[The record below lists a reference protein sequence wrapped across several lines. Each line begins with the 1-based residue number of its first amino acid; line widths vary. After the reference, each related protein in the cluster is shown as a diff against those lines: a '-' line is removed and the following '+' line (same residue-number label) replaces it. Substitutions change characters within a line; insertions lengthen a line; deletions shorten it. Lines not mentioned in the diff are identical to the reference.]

1 MEPPELPV
9 IDGNLIWCNYFRKS
23 FGVFLKGFFF
33 LKSNIPQPNSSTSR
47 YLLSRNENKWQQKD
61 LNKSVHRAHSKTR
74 SK

>member
-33 LKSNIPQPNSSTSR
+33 KNQI
-47 YLLSRNENKWQQKD
+47 YLNQTAPLLGIYSVEMKINGNK
-61 LNKSVHRAHSKTR
+61 KT
-74 SK
+74 